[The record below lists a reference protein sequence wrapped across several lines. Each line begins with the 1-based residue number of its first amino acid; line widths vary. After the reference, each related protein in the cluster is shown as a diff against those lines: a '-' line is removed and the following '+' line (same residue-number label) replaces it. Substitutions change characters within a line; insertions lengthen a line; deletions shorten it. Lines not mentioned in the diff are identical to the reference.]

1 MPKPVYANLSGDVNN
16 APTINA
22 QRVNTQ
28 SYIDIGNNIEYDV
41 KSYQV
46 KKTIVKCTRVKQKLL
61 KLKRS

>member
-16 APTINA
+16 APTINS

-46 KKTIVKCTRVKQKLL
+46 KKTIVKCTKVRMKGL
-61 KLKRS
+61 KFNIS